1 MKPLIT
7 AQTSRVFTNAH
18 VEKDTLKTKR
28 NVLVC
33 NTTIL
38 YLSCNFII
46 CMFISAGASDTED
59 NARGCY

>member
-7 AQTSRVFTNAH
+7 AQTSQVFTNAH
-18 VEKDTLKTKR
+18 VEKDILKTTR

-38 YLSCNFII
+38 YLFCNFII
-46 CMFISAGASDTED
+46 CIFISAGAWDTEG
-59 NARGCY
+59 NARG